1 MQIIMCQF
9 IENDIYTLYNTA
21 YNIYIIFVLCFR
33 FINLF
38 VCIELHR
45 VYPKD
50 KGVLT
55 WTNPS

>member
-1 MQIIMCQF
+1 MCPC
-9 IENDIYTLYNTA
+9 IGNEIYILYSTT
-21 YNIYIIFVLCFR
+21 YNIYIIFVLYFR

-55 WTNPS
+55 WINLS